1 MLNFEMELVNLKM
14 VVELYRFSHNYFPSP
29 ELNTMY
35 CNLVDIVKPIG
46 VPARCTSNHHNAIGF

>member
-35 CNLVDIVKPIG
+35 CNPVDIVKPIG
-46 VPARCTSNHHNAIGF
+46 LPAP